1 MSNITRGVAALVA
14 ATGFVVAAP
23 VVPAT
28 HFHAVAQERVE
39 ISAGFRTALEPYGEF
54 RLHQRWGEVWV
65 PTHVAENWE
74 PYTVGHW
81 VDTND
86 YGWYWVSDQS
96 EAPWGWVAFHY
107 GRWVFDD
114 EMGWVWVPG
123 RVWGPGF
130 VNWRRGGQRG
140 AEYVG
145 WAPEPPDDVIV
156 EVRDDPRYW
165 VFVRAPDFL
174 APRIVDVVVPPRE
187 RIVLIRETVVENR
200 TVFVRDRG
208 FAVNPG
214 IPPAFVAAAV
224 GRPITTY
231 RVRPVVFAGTAN
243 LPDAT
248 IVRADELRQRRNT
261 FVRESVAVQPTNN
274 VVQPTANVPPPR
286 PLPPNARQG
295 RLDLNPPRAVQGAT
309 TGAAPAQGT
318 PPVQTNPRAGAAA
331 PERQPGA
338 APPAQ
343 RPSAATPQMRPGERP
358 GQPPTTSGQAPSR
371 ELERERGAE
380 QNRPGARE
388 RGGPIP
394 RNPAQAPD
402 QRRGTTGAAPPLPR
416 EPNLGNEPRRGAPE
430 LDRRAA
436 PQPPAQVPDQRR
448 GTTGAAPPSPR
459 EPNLGNEPRRGPP
472 GLENRAAP
480 REPTPRGPDRSGT
493 TGAAPSPSRPSDV
506 GVVPRRE
513 PPGLQSRPT
522 QREPS
527 LQGPSL
533 REPGRRPDTTG
544 AAPRE
549 PAPAAEPRRQT
560 PGLENRMPPREQGPR
575 GAAPQGRPPLATERS
590 PEPGARGPMRPS
602 PAAPAAPAAQGPRMA
617 PPSTTGAGPRGGDR
631 REERR

>member
-39 ISAGFRTALEPYGEF
+39 ISADFRTALEPYGEF

-86 YGWYWVSDQS
+86 YGWYWVSDQP

-156 EVRDDPRYW
+156 EARDNPRYW

-261 FVRESVAVQPTNN
+261 FVREAVTVQPTNN

-309 TGAAPAQGT
+309 TGEAPAQG
-318 PPVQTNPRAGAAA
+318 
-331 PERQPGA
+331 
-338 APPAQ
+338 
-343 RPSAATPQMRPGERP
+343 TPQMRPGERP
-358 GQPPTTSGQAPSR
+358 GQLPATSGQAPSR

-402 QRRGTTGAAPPLPR
+402 QRRGTTGAAPP
-416 EPNLGNEPRRGAPE
+416 
-430 LDRRAA
+430 
-436 PQPPAQVPDQRR
+436 
-448 GTTGAAPPSPR
+448 SPR

-480 REPTPRGPDRSGT
+480 REPTPRGPERSGT
-493 TGAAPSPSRPSDV
+493 TGAAPSVSRPSDV

-522 QREPS
+522 QQPS

-549 PAPAAEPRRQT
+549 PGPAAEPRRQM

-590 PEPGARGPMRPS
+590 PEPGARGPMRPG
-602 PAAPAAPAAQGPRMA
+602 PAAPAAPAAQGPRMG